1 MTAGEFDTRRRQ
13 WTGGSGQV
21 AVDRRQFAPGNVRSQ
36 AKGPGSVNRLAAL
49 LSGSGMSGT
58 DGGMNGG
65 MNCQAYRQ
73 GNHWVFQVGFKSGFI
88 K

>member
-1 MTAGEFDTRRRQ
+1 M
-13 WTGGSGQV
+13 
-21 AVDRRQFAPGNVRSQ
+21 DRWQFAPGNVRSQ

-49 LSGSGMSGT
+49 LSGSGMNGT

-65 MNCQAYRQ
+65 MNGGMDCQAYRQ
-73 GNHWVFQVGFKSGFI
+73 GNHWVFKVVFKSGFKSRFI

>member
-1 MTAGEFDTRRRQ
+1 LEPGRDDSRRV
-13 WTGGSGQV
+13 WYP
-21 AVDRRQFAPGNVRSQ
+21 AAEVDRRQFASGNVRSQ

-49 LSGSGMSGT
+49 LSGSGMNGT

-73 GNHWVFQVGFKSGFI
+73 GNHWVFKVVLKVDL
-88 K
+88 